1 MIFIYILILAIILY
15 CLWKN
20 YKLIQYWKQYKI
32 ESQSNLQQAKQ
43 IKLQKQNQQQ
53 KLNKEIQDLQKKKSE
68 IILSIKQQQD
78 LAVSIKQQQQKN
90 IDQEIQLYKNNVR
103 ENFSKYKNALDDA
116 ARLAEIQHNQK
127 VEKLQLDLQQITKE
141 LDKMKMT
148 RDAAR
153 EAILRQQEIKQNLDQ
168 YCLKPAPADQDDI
181 DRLQTIKKDL
191 HKPRILSMLIWQTY
205 WQPLAKTQF
214 PIILGSSTP
223 KTGIYKITN
232 IVTQE
237 CYIGQAVDIDKRWKQ
252 HCKMGLG
259 IDTPPGNKLYK
270 AISEYGLQN
279 FSFEVLEEC
288 EKQNLNQ
295 AQKFYINL
303 YDSCNFGYNS
313 NKGIDK

>member
-116 ARLAEIQHNQK
+116 ARLAEIQHNQR

-214 PIILGSSTP
+214 PIILGSSAP

>member
-20 YKLIQYWKQYKI
+20 YKLIQYWKQCKI

-43 IKLQKQNQQQ
+43 IKIQKENQQQ
-53 KLNKEIQDLQKKKSE
+53 RLNKEIQTLQNKKSE

-78 LAVSIKQQQQKN
+78 LAINIKQQQQKN
-90 IDQEIQLYKNNVR
+90 IDQEIQLYKNKVQA
-103 ENFSKYKNALDDA
+103 ELFKYKDNLDLTA
-116 ARLAEIQHNQK
+116 KKAEIQYNKKIEQ
-127 VEKLQLDLQQITKE
+127 LQLNLQQVTQE

-153 EAILRQQEIKQNLDQ
+153 EAILRQQKIKQNLDQ
-168 YCLKPAPADQDDI
+168 YCLKPAPADQYDI

-214 PIILGSSTP
+214 PIILGSSTL

-232 IVTQE
+232 TITQE
-237 CYIGQAVDIDKRWKQ
+237 CYIGQAVDIDKRWKE

-279 FSFEVLEEC
+279 FSFEILEQCKKE
-288 EKQNLNQ
+288 QLNQ
-295 AQKFYINL
+295 KQKFYINL

-313 NKGIDK
+313 NKGIEK